1 MSDKEFDKLMN
12 EYVQSKAN
20 KPDKDLNKLA
30 IKNTETSSENSSD
43 MQKSYQRHIGMPK
56 YAVALIV
63 ALCVV
68 VLVFAVA
75 FPVAFINSKQ
85 NNNEESKQT
94 INRVWT
100 AEMAYE
106 IAVKGGY
113 TGTYEEFLKVFSY
126 INTVKMDEE
135 GNLTLIFAD
144 GTEISAGKVEG
155 DFNKGITSIAVGE
168 NGDLII
174 SYSDGTT
181 QTLPSSLFKGE
192 QGVGIQDMY
201 IDENGYM
208 IVILTDGSKINA
220 GLVNSKEKYTLELDP
235 QGGYLETDYGGIDY
249 IETSYIYEKD
259 QYVQL
264 PELKKTLY
272 KFEGWYM
279 IVDGQEIYVGDGI
292 TMVGDIKL
300 VAKWSGGP
308 ENIYTKYE
316 IPEEY
321 HGTYISAASDNTIVQ
336 IKKDVIEAHN
346 IEGGVAYY
354 YPIIVDG
361 KTRIYMEGIYA
372 DWEIYIKYEKD
383 KVTLTFQDQVI
394 IYLRAN

>member
-1 MSDKEFDKLMN
+1 MNDKKFEEMMN
-12 EYVQSKAN
+12 KYVQSKSGDMN
-20 KPDKDLNKLA
+20 NDLQKLVTKEIA
-30 IKNTETSSENSSD
+30 EQKTEKVGASRNPE
-43 MQKSYQRHIGMPK
+43 KRRGVPG

-68 VLVFAVA
+68 VVAFAVV
-75 FPVAFINSKQ
+75 FPVTYINGMKDGG
-85 NNNEESKQT
+85 EEEKTT
-94 INRVWT
+94 ITKVWT

-106 IAVKGGY
+106 VAVKGGY
-113 TGTYEEFLKVFSY
+113 TGTFEEFLKVFSY
-126 INTVKMDEE
+126 IETVKLDDE

-155 DFNKGITSIAVGE
+155 DFNKGIASIAVNE
-168 NGDLII
+168 DGDLVI

-192 QGVGIQDMY
+192 QGVGIKDMY
-201 IDENGYM
+201 IDDEGYM
-208 IVILTDGSKINA
+208 IVILTDGSVINA

-249 IETSYIYEKD
+249 IETSYVYEKD

-264 PELKKTLY
+264 PELKRTLY

-279 IVDGQEIYVGDGI
+279 IVDGQEIYVGNGI

-308 ENIYTKYE
+308 ESLYTKYE

-321 HGTYISAASDNTIVQ
+321 HGTYISADGDNTVIQ
-336 IKKDVIEAHN
+336 IKKDVIEAYN
-346 IEGGVAYY
+346 IEGDSSYY

-383 KVTLTFQDQVI
+383 KVTLTFQEQEIV
-394 IYLRAN
+394 YLRAN